1 MHKVPP
7 NENLSGIPQSPWFH
21 LENFFLEAVY
31 FEILGWQSVSIYL
44 SPGFITR
51 HLDGKK
57 ERRWDHMTPCQL
69 PNSNL
74 GLDTDGL

>member
-7 NENLSGIPQSPWFH
+7 NENLSGIPQSPWCH